1 MYPEAAK
8 VALEHKNQQALE
20 FVHSKCFA
28 KDPALAERV
37 ANMMVQLGPRKWFF
51 LYDNLTTDN

>member
-1 MYPEAAK
+1 MVLICRMYPEAAK

-37 ANMMVQLGPRKWFF
+37 ANMMVQLGPRK
-51 LYDNLTTDN
+51 